1 MDVYADDSVLWR
13 SYQATGDPETR
24 ELLVIRYAPLVKF
37 VAGRMR
43 AGLPAYVD
51 QDDLISD
58 GVMGLMDAIEK
69 FEPDRGLQF
78 RTYAVPRIR
87 GAIKDGLRSSDWVP
101 RMVRENLRDI
111 EAATT
116 TLAHRLGRRPKEAEL
131 AEEMEV
137 SREEL
142 RRMYSQ
148 SSYATVSSIELEL
161 ADGDSVSGAIDALPA
176 DGTSFPIG
184 FLAAVRGL
192 PERDRIVVAL
202 YYWERL
208 SMAEIG
214 EVLQV
219 SESRV
224 SQLMTRATLE
234 LRRRLA
240 A

>member
-13 SYQATGDPETR
+13 SYRATGDRVTR
-24 ELLVIRYAPLVKF
+24 ERLVIRYAPLVKF

-43 AGLPAYVD
+43 AGLPASVD

-78 RTYAVPRIR
+78 QTYAVPRIR

-101 RMVRENLRDI
+101 RMVRESLRDI

-116 TLAHRLGRRPKEAEL
+116 TLAHRLERRPKEAEL
-131 AEEMEV
+131 AEEMGV
-137 SREEL
+137 SQKEL

-161 ADGDSVSGAIDALPA
+161 ADGESVTRAVDSLPG
-176 DGTSFPIG
+176 DGTSFPAG
-184 FLAAVRGL
+184 FLAAVNDL

-214 EVLQV
+214 QVLEV

-224 SQLMTRATLE
+224 SQIMTRATIE

-240 A
+240 V